1 MINRGNMYELDL
13 GAKVSIA
20 RMQTDQVA
28 FNAYSNDRPPPFTM
42 SINLAVPS
50 DDDDMCNFTIDK
62 PDSHAVIMGRV
73 DASPGNEIIVGISGV
88 PMVPCSIGGHINAM
102 LHGKRRVAANCD
114 TCSCISS
121 SISCPFCGSI
131 VRGILEDICKQ
142 TDCRNLHIKSAGAS
156 ELRYSDLSK
165 TIIRVPMEATS

>member
-1 MINRGNMYELDL
+1 MTNRGNMYELDL

-20 RMQTDQVA
+20 RMQTEQVA
-28 FNAYSNDRPPPFTM
+28 FDAYSNDRPPPFTM

-50 DDDDMCNFTIDK
+50 DDDERYSFTIDK
-62 PDSHAVIMGRV
+62 PDSHVVIMGRV
-73 DASPGNEIIVGISGV
+73 DASPGNEIIVGISGASI
-88 PMVPCSIGGHINAM
+88 VPCSIGRDIGAM

-131 VRGILEDICKQ
+131 VKGVLEEICKS
-142 TDCRNLHIKSAGAS
+142 TDRRNLHIKSAGAS
-156 ELRYSDLSK
+156 ELRYSDMSK
-165 TIIRVPMEATS
+165 TIIRVPMEVTL